1 MPQGKSPALSL
12 RFEVR
17 IDGVDIA
24 SFTGCSG
31 LGAQYETVEWK
42 EGGDNG
48 TVVRLPGRL
57 SYSTVKLSRAV
68 DSDSGALAAWF
79 SQQQHAPKRHT
90 AVIKLYDAN
99 YQNKTPVAT
108 WTLEGAWPVQY
119 TGPTLTTTPEGDA
132 VAVEV
137 LELSH
142 QGYTS

>member
-1 MPQGKSPALSL
+1 MTSTSALAL
-12 RFEVR
+12 RFDVT
-17 IDGVDIA
+17 IDGVSVA
-24 SFTGCSG
+24 SFSGCAG

-57 SYSTVKLSRAV
+57 TYNTIRLTRAV

-79 SQQQHAPKRHT
+79 SAQHQSPSRKS
-90 AVIKLYDAN
+90 AVIKLYDGN
-99 YQNKTPVAT
+99 FNNKTPIAK

-119 TGPTLTTTPEGDA
+119 TGPTLTTSAEGEA
-132 VAVEV
+132 VAVEI

-142 QGYTS
+142 QGYTQ